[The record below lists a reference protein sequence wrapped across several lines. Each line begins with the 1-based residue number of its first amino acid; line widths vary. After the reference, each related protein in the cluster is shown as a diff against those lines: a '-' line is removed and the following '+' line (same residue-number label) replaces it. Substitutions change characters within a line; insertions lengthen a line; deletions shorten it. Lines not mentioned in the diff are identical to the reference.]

1 MSAADPLATTRFL
14 LEQSALAATKGRESL
29 DRAVALRAQAFTTL
43 PVGAVLVWASTLIV
57 FAVSKT
63 VDGWTCSTGD
73 SPTAEW
79 IAEQWERGNWKIV
92 EDAL

>member
-1 MSAADPLATTRFL
+1 MSAADPLAETRAL
-14 LEQSALAATKGRESL
+14 LKRSDAAGVLGREYIHQ
-29 DRAVALRAQAFTTL
+29 AIAFRAQAFTTL

-73 SPTAEW
+73 SPTVDW

-92 EDAL
+92 EDAP